1 MKKRLLILV
10 LILSLFTTKAYGK
23 EDLVIDSW
31 IVKAHLQEDGSLY
44 IEKDITYEFN
54 KKFNGVYVDIELDKI
69 MDIEDLR
76 VYELVDGKELEYLQD
91 QDAKKGQAGLYSMDL
106 GAEAIRI
113 MIFSPSEDEV
123 KSFRLKYR
131 LTNVAAAHVDTGELY
146 FKFIS
151 EENETDIGYF
161 RATIS
166 LPKFNRQDIKIFAH
180 GPLNGEIY
188 FQDEAIRLEVDDLE
202 EETFVEARL
211 LFPLDYIPQ
220 ATRRGNN
227 SLDDILD
234 EERALLEEREARQAR
249 REELKSFFNL
259 TSNILSLL
267 GIVYFSFLYM
277 KFRRDPAIF
286 HNMKSIY
293 PEQITPAELSL
304 FMNYTTG
311 PRAYLSTLLDLARRE
326 YILIETMES
335 KERPRKEE
343 KQAYLFTKLK
353 EDLSGLEEH
362 EKSLMEWL
370 FKEVGDGKRAS
381 TADIEQY
388 RKENMRRLSKFQN
401 SWYYMVRDLL
411 RTRDFYDPRGKKYAI
426 ITLILSI
433 AFFTI
438 SIVGF
443 INGSLNGVLLLMISI
458 ILFIYSISL
467 FQRKSDLGYIQ
478 YKLWE
483 DFKKNN
489 TSMEPDLLNLSTD
502 LSMIYLIAMDL
513 PMKELDHYRESV
525 GMEYYPVHWGY
536 FYFLHNRKGGSV
548 FEDSFNRSFY
558 GSNTISSSSSFGG
571 GGGFSAGGGGGVG
584 GSGSGGF

>member
-381 TADIEQY
+381 TADIE
-388 RKENMRRLSKFQN
+388 
-401 SWYYMVRDLL
+401 
-411 RTRDFYDPRGKKYAI
+411 
-426 ITLILSI
+426 
-433 AFFTI
+433 
-438 SIVGF
+438 
-443 INGSLNGVLLLMISI
+443 
-458 ILFIYSISL
+458 
-467 FQRKSDLGYIQ
+467 
-478 YKLWE
+478 
-483 DFKKNN
+483 
-489 TSMEPDLLNLSTD
+489 
-502 LSMIYLIAMDL
+502 
-513 PMKELDHYRESV
+513 
-525 GMEYYPVHWGY
+525 
-536 FYFLHNRKGGSV
+536 
-548 FEDSFNRSFY
+548 
-558 GSNTISSSSSFGG
+558 
-571 GGGFSAGGGGGVG
+571 
-584 GSGSGGF
+584 